1 LRRFFESAAQR
12 DPAARHLALACFFP
26 EFLQRSLYAPAFAAR
41 VAEGAA
47 LDYFRE
53 AFRRAGNPE
62 RIANS
67 RDDNPRFVAEGYLNL
82 V

>member
-1 LRRFFESAAQR
+1 MTVRSRFLCQ
-12 DPAARHLALACFFP
+12 
-26 EFLQRSLYAPAFAAR
+26 SLDIP
-41 VAEGAA
+41 GQQ
-47 LDYFRE
+47 RE

-67 RDDNPRFVAEGYLNL
+67 RDDNPRFVAAGYLNL